1 MIAYV
6 LVSIF
11 LGSLRNAEHSALLS
25 VQQHTQTE
33 FTVGNALGRNRSC
46 SMSFANLS
54 DEAAQQGVAVF
65 LPCYVETSDIQKL
78 VSEMAGA
85 YAIC

>member
-1 MIAYV
+1 
-6 LVSIF
+6 
-11 LGSLRNAEHSALLS
+11 
-25 VQQHTQTE
+25 
-33 FTVGNALGRNRSC
+33 
-46 SMSFANLS
+46 MSFANLS

-78 VSEMAGA
+78 VSEMAGD